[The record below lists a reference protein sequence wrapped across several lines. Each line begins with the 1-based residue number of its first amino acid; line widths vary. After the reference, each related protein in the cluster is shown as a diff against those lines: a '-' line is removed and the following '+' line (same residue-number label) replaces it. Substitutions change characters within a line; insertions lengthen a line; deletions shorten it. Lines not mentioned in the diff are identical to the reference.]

1 MLKLER
7 QGPGSAGAFILFLS
21 SGGRAARIY
30 CEYNAPLYNQGK
42 TQEFSHYRP
51 PRLVELDKGER
62 GMILFPFACRWQANG
77 INQGLPKNKNKKP
90 KAKPTIYKKQPA
102 DNTILAT

>member
-1 MLKLER
+1 MH
-7 QGPGSAGAFILFLS
+7 LS
-21 SGGRAARIY
+21 IV
-30 CEYNAPLYNQGK
+30 NGK
-42 TQEFSHYRP
+42 IQEFGHYRP

-90 KAKPTIYKKQPA
+90 KQSQANY
-102 DNTILAT
+102 L